1 MVGGDLQT
9 SAASKDSV
17 VLLIGDRN
25 KAKLLL
31 MISASVQVLLIHWFV
46 IDEKNTQSSWEELRP
61 ITCLRI

>member
-31 MISASVQVLLIHWFV
+31 RISASVQVLLIHWFV
-46 IDEKNTQSSWEELRP
+46 TDEKNTQSSWEELRP

>member
-9 SAASKDSV
+9 SAASKDNV

-31 MISASVQVLLIHWFV
+31 RISASVQVLLIHWFV